1 MHGIFFGS
9 NDEIEFAHREGFLF
23 ELFRD
28 TGFYMMTSDMKKN
41 NLVLIESNK
50 ILNNKYTNAS
60 EGNSDEIDFEDL
72 IKSIENTYYDYTV
85 NEEQYGAAIDHV
97 ANTNFKNDLKKVKS
111 FSHIDNFKRSK
122 FFRNISSE
130 SFNENNS
137 GSSSLLSINKDSYC
151 RHYVNNHNNGSNDG
165 VRKAYDIDLKQLLKN
180 KTDEASDENFAST
193 STESMKK
200 FTPPGDVLATIN
212 TWLKKTKEAINT
224 RNTLIK
230 SQHSI

>member
-1 MHGIFFGS
+1 M
-9 NDEIEFAHREGFLF
+9 R
-23 ELFRD
+23 
-28 TGFYMMTSDMKKN
+28 
-41 NLVLIESNK
+41 
-50 ILNNKYTNAS
+50 
-60 EGNSDEIDFEDL
+60 EIDFEDL
-72 IKSIENTYYDYTV
+72 IKSIENTYYDFTV

-130 SFNENNS
+130 SFNENIS

-151 RHYVNNHNNGSNDG
+151 RNYVDG
-165 VRKAYDIDLKQLLKN
+165 IKKGYDIDLKQLLKT
-180 KTDEASDENFAST
+180 KTDDTSDENFAST

-224 RNTLIK
+224 RNIHIK
-230 SQHSI
+230 SKHSL